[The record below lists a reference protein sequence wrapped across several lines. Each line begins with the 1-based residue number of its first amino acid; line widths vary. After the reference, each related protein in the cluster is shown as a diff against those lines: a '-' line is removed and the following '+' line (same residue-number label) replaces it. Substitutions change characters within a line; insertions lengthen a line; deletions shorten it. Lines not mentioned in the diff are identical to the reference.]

1 MSDILKD
8 WLGKFSAYDL
18 INNFIPG
25 AVFVILAEKVG
36 GLTLATDNVFDKIV
50 LYYVAGVIISRIGS
64 IVVEP
69 ILKNLHIKKW
79 WFVKHKDHTE
89 YVEAEHWEQDKDR
102 DKLVRLSDVNNMYR
116 TFVSMFLFLLIV
128 VIVNKAFPYIWSRGS
143 FIIISCLVMI
153 LLFAFSYRKQTRY
166 VRSQIETDLRL
177 KAEENNNNNK
187 KKHIEEQAK

>member
-89 YVEAEHWEQDKDR
+89 YAEAEHWEQDKDR
-102 DKLVRLSDVNNMYR
+102 DKLVRLSAVNNMYR

-153 LLFAFSYRKQTRY
+153 VLFAFSYRKQTRY

-177 KAEENNNNNK
+177 KAEENNNNK
-187 KKHIEEQAK
+187 EKHIEEQAK